1 LSVPAPVTYEKLTA
15 RQVRMYRGGL
25 WLILLSEAM
34 IFVTVFAV
42 RFLMAFAQRSPDAN
56 QFLGALLTLVFVASV
71 FPARNAV
78 REIRE
83 GNNETAGRS
92 LLVTNLLG
100 LVGLAGV
107 VFDWFTTKLDPSTR
121 FGESYFLATGY
132 HALHILIGVIVLSAL
147 TSSARRGR
155 FSAANHWSVE
165 GGVLFWYFVVL
176 MWVLLYVIFFW
187 I

>member
-1 LSVPAPVTYEKLTA
+1 MPAPVTYDKLTA
-15 RQVRMYRGGL
+15 RQLRMYRGSL

-42 RFLMAFAQRSPDAN
+42 RFLMAFAQRSADVN
-56 QFLGALLTLVFVASV
+56 QMLGGLLTLLFVISI
-71 FPARNAV
+71 FPARSAV
-78 REIRE
+78 REIRQ
-83 GNNETAGRS
+83 GRNDTAMRS
-92 LLVTNLLG
+92 LLTTTLLG
-100 LVGLAGV
+100 AAGLIGV
-107 VFDWFTTKLDPSTR
+107 VVDWFTTKLDPATR

-132 HALHILIGVIVLSAL
+132 HALHIFIGVIVLSAL

-176 MWVLLYVIFFW
+176 MWVLLYLIYFW

>member
-1 LSVPAPVTYEKLTA
+1 MPAPVTYEKLTA
-15 RQVRMYRGGL
+15 RQVRMYRGSL
-25 WLILLSEAM
+25 WLIILSETM
-34 IFVTVFAV
+34 LFITVFAV
-42 RFLMAFAQRSPDAN
+42 RFLMAFAQRSPDVN
-56 QFLGALLTLVFVASV
+56 QLLGALLTLVFVASV

-78 REIRE
+78 HEIRQ

-92 LLVTNLLG
+92 LLVATLLG
-100 LVGLAGV
+100 VVGFAGI
-107 VFDWFTTKLDPSTR
+107 VFDWLTTKLDPSTR
-121 FGESYFLATGY
+121 FGESYILATGY
-132 HALHILIGVIVLSAL
+132 HALHIFIGVIVLAAL